1 MYRIE
6 DVPETKH
13 YSLLSLKV
21 EKCNFIQ
28 VNAEH
33 PESEQYLLASYSR
46 TPDDPKMWKID
57 LEVIDPDT
65 KEVVKVKGEGYLHLR
80 TMSYVIAT
88 WPPKNVQQISEF
100 AIIITPDGSDHEL
113 RFNLSFHTEAL
124 QERVLKMFEVLE
136 DVAEGKYNPDHYS
149 FVTVL
154 DCK

>member
-1 MYRIE
+1 MYKIE
-6 DVPETKH
+6 DVPETKY

-33 PESEQYLLASYSR
+33 PESEQYLLASHSR

-57 LEVIDPDT
+57 LEVIDPNT

-80 TMSYVIAT
+80 TMGYVIAT
-88 WPPKNVQQISEF
+88 CPPKNAQQIREF

-136 DVAEGKYNPDHYS
+136 DVAEGKYEPNHYS
-149 FVTVL
+149 FGLQV
-154 DCK
+154 K

>member
-6 DVPETKH
+6 DVPETKY

-33 PESEQYLLASYSR
+33 PESEQYLLASHSR

-80 TMSYVIAT
+80 TMSYVLAT
-88 WPPKNVQQISEF
+88 CPPKNVQQISEF

-136 DVAEGKYNPDHYS
+136 DVAEGKYEPDHYGFGS
-149 FVTVL
+149 QV
-154 DCK
+154 K